1 MLYRMC
7 GIMTR
12 TVKIGLRG
20 FLLLGIILS
29 SLSSLA
35 HSRSNAEPASS
46 SQEKAGVALLL
57 AQGPHK
63 SPLDPSRLNRLF
75 DASRAR
81 GRLQKPPLP
90 IARPDS
96 LYGTSRDPRPTVR
109 PLNWNKIK
117 LTRHPLVVPPPK
129 ATFMFRRT
137 FRILRNNPQT
147 TDRHDDLILK
157 YAGRYQLDPRL
168 IKAIIAA
175 ESEFKH
181 AARSPAGAVGLMQ
194 LMPRTAEGMGVPR
207 SKLTDP
213 ESNIR
218 AGAKFLAWLF
228 RQAWKKFKL
237 DGIRY
242 KDAPL
247 WVVQRVIA
255 SYNAGPRFLTRTWY
269 YRETRNYVRKVLLFY
284 NDKVTDIRRVPVPT
298 HALPDFTPIRS
309 SSGFYH

>member
-1 MLYRMC
+1 MA
-7 GIMTR
+7 G

-29 SLSSLA
+29 SLSSHA
-35 HSRSNAEPASS
+35 HSRSNAEPPS
-46 SQEKAGVALLL
+46 AGKQRAGISLLL

-63 SPLDPSRLNRLF
+63 TPADPARLNRFF
-75 DASRAR
+75 DASRSR
-81 GRLQKPPLP
+81 SRLQKPPAP
-90 IARPDS
+90 IVRPDS
-96 LYGTSRDPRPTVR
+96 LYGTTRDPRPTVR

-117 LTRHPLVVPPPK
+117 QTRHHPLVVPAPK

-137 FRILRNNPQT
+137 FRILRNNPAK
-147 TDRHDDLILK
+147 TDRYDDLILK
-157 YAGRYQLDPRL
+157 YAERHQLDPRL

-194 LMPRTAEGMGVPR
+194 LMPNTGKWMGVPR

-237 DGIRY
+237 EGIRY

-298 HALPDFTPIRS
+298 RTLPEYKLIRT